1 MKKKHFYILLVII
14 GLFLFINPVIA
25 ATTTTTTTIDNPCG
39 ENGVKLALRIVGY
52 AIFAV
57 KIIIPIVLI
66 IYGTID
72 VAKAV
77 VQGNDSLKKNLV
89 QFAKRCIAA
98 ILVFMAPGV
107 INGIFN
113 LVTDDYGKYKDN
125 DYKMCF
131 TCLFEPNNCDV
142 KVYGQTGE

>member
-1 MKKKHFYILLVII
+1 MKKKHLYILLFVL
-14 GLFLFINPVIA
+14 GLFVFLNPVMA
-25 ATTTTTTTIDNPCG
+25 ASTSIDDPCG

-57 KIIIPIVLI
+57 KIIVPIVLI

-72 VAKAV
+72 VSKAV
-77 VQGNDSLKKNLV
+77 ISGADSLQKNLV

-98 ILVFMAPGV
+98 ILVFMAPGI

-113 LVTDDYGKYKDN
+113 LIIDGYEDSKNSEYQ
-125 DYKMCF
+125 MCF
-131 TCLFEPNNCDV
+131 TCLFNPNDCEV
-142 KVYGQTGE
+142 KRYGE

>member
-1 MKKKHFYILLVII
+1 MKKKHLYILLFIL
-14 GLFLFINPVIA
+14 GLFIFLNPVMA
-25 ATTTTTTTIDNPCG
+25 ASTSIDDPCG

-57 KIIIPIVLI
+57 KIIVPIVLI

-72 VAKAV
+72 VSKAV
-77 VQGNDSLKKNLV
+77 TNGADSLQKNLV

-98 ILVFMAPGV
+98 ILVFMAPGI

-113 LVTDDYGKYKDN
+113 LIIDGYEDSTGSE
-125 DYKMCF
+125 YKMCF
-131 TCLFEPNNCDV
+131 TCLFNPNDCEV
-142 KVYGQTGE
+142 KKYGE

>member
-1 MKKKHFYILLVII
+1 MKKKHLYILLFVL
-14 GLFLFINPVIA
+14 GLFVFLNPVMA
-25 ATTTTTTTIDNPCG
+25 ASASIDAPCS

-72 VAKAV
+72 VSKAV
-77 VQGNDSLKKNLV
+77 ISGADSLQKNLV

-98 ILVFMAPGV
+98 ILVFMAPGL

-113 LVTDDYGKYKDN
+113 LVIDGYEDSTGSEYQ
-125 DYKMCF
+125 MCF
-131 TCLFEPNNCDV
+131 TCLFNPNNCEV
-142 KVYGQTGE
+142 TRYGE

>member
-1 MKKKHFYILLVII
+1 MKKKHLYILLFVL
-14 GLFLFINPVIA
+14 GLFVFLNPVMA
-25 ATTTTTTTIDNPCG
+25 ATTTTTIDNPCG

-57 KIIIPIVLI
+57 KIIVPIVLI

-72 VAKAV
+72 VSKAV
-77 VQGNDSLKKNLV
+77 INGADSLQKNLV

-98 ILVFMAPGV
+98 ILVFMAPGI

-113 LVTDDYGKYKDN
+113 LIIDGYKDSTGRE
-125 DYKMCF
+125 YQMCF
-131 TCLFEPNNCDV
+131 TCLFNPNDCEV
-142 KVYGQTGE
+142 KRYGE

>member
-1 MKKKHFYILLVII
+1 MKKKHLYILLFVL
-14 GLFLFINPVIA
+14 GLFVFLNPVMA
-25 ATTTTTTTIDNPCG
+25 ATTTTTIDNPCG

-57 KIIIPIVLI
+57 KIIVPIVLI

-72 VAKAV
+72 VSKAV
-77 VQGNDSLKKNLV
+77 ISGADSLQKNLV

-98 ILVFMAPGV
+98 ILVFMAPGI

-113 LVTDDYGKYKDN
+113 LIIDGYEDSTGREYQ
-125 DYKMCF
+125 MCF
-131 TCLFEPNNCDV
+131 TCLFNPNDCKV
-142 KVYGQTGE
+142 KRYGE

>member
-1 MKKKHFYILLVII
+1 MKKKHLYILLFVL
-14 GLFLFINPVIA
+14 GLFIFLNPVMA
-25 ATTTTTTTIDNPCG
+25 ASTSIDDPCG

-57 KIIIPIVLI
+57 KIIVPIVLI

-72 VAKAV
+72 VSKAV
-77 VQGNDSLKKNLV
+77 INGADSLQKNLV

-98 ILVFMAPGV
+98 ILVFMAPGI

-113 LVTDDYGKYKDN
+113 LIIDGYEDSTGSE
-125 DYKMCF
+125 YKMCF
-131 TCLFEPNNCDV
+131 TCLFNPNDCEV
-142 KVYGQTGE
+142 KRYGE

>member
-1 MKKKHFYILLVII
+1 MKKKHLYILLFVL
-14 GLFLFINPVIA
+14 GLFIFLNPVMA
-25 ATTTTTTTIDNPCG
+25 ATTTTTIDAPCE

-57 KIIIPIVLI
+57 KIIVPIVLI

-72 VAKAV
+72 VSKAV
-77 VQGNDSLKKNLV
+77 ISGADSLQKNLV
-89 QFAKRCIAA
+89 QFAKRSIAA

-113 LVTDDYGKYKDN
+113 LIIDGYEDSTGSEYQ
-125 DYKMCF
+125 MCF
-131 TCLFEPNNCDV
+131 TCLFNPNDCEV
-142 KVYGQTGE
+142 KIYGE